1 MSSKQV
7 LLAAG
12 VLFGFWFLTQ
22 SSAEVP
28 SATPAETRQQAQATP
43 ATEHQG
49 VVVAESLVKRQV
61 EAFLSHYIKTLES
74 KDEEAIRGLF
84 ASDDRFAWFTDGKRS
99 YSTPD
104 EVLAG
109 MRSYQDT
116 RFETA
121 LSDVRVV
128 LFGTNLASA
137 NSTFVTKLTIPGT
150 AGHTFGGV
158 ITWLVE
164 KDPASGAWKVLQG
177 HTSTPGGP
185 PQNSGTEVR

>member
-1 MSSKQV
+1 MSSKHV
-7 LLAAG
+7 LLATG

-22 SSAEVP
+22 SSAEIP
-28 SATPAETRQQAQATP
+28 SATPADTRQQAQAAP
-43 ATEHQG
+43 APRLQG
-49 VVVAESLVKRQV
+49 AVEAERLVRREV
-61 EAFLSHYIKTLES
+61 EAFLSQTIKTLES
-74 KDEEAIRGLF
+74 RDEEAIRSLF

-99 YSTPD
+99 YSTPE

-116 RFETA
+116 RFETI

-185 PQNSGTEVR
+185 PQSNGTESR